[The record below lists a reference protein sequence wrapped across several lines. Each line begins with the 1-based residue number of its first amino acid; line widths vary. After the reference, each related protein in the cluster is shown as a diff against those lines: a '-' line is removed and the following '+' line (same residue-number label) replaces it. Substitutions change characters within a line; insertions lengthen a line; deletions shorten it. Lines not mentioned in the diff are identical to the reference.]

1 MNWFLA
7 KIVYRIVCG
16 EGDHTAQFDEQL
28 RLVQAADENEAF
40 DKAKAIGEQE
50 QEMFLNQQQKLVT
63 WQFVNVCEL
72 YKISALIDG
81 AELYS
86 RIQETDNAGSYIE
99 LVNKKAAHIKTA
111 KWVNAH
117 KSARTFAIEIQ
128 ITYMEVTPGSLK
140 PLR

>member
-16 EGDHTAQFDEQL
+16 DGDHTAQFDEQL

-72 YKISALIDG
+72 YKVSALIDG

-86 RIQETDNAGSYIE
+86 RIQETDNANAYID
-99 LVNKKAAHIKTA
+99 LVHKKAAHIQTS
-111 KWVNAH
+111 NTH
-117 KSARTFAIEIQ
+117 KYLQ
-128 ITYMEVTPGSLK
+128 L
-140 PLR
+140 L

>member
-16 EGDHTAQFDEQL
+16 DGDHTPQFDEQL
-28 RLVQAADENEAF
+28 RLIQATDENSAF
-40 DKAKAIGEQE
+40 AKAKAIGEQE
-50 QEMFLNQQQKLVT
+50 QEMFLNQQQKLVQ

-86 RIQETDNAGSYIE
+86 RIHETDNANLYME
-99 LVNKKAAHIKTA
+99 LVHKKAAHIQSNT
-111 KWVNAH
+111 VH
-117 KSARTFAIEIQ
+117 KYLQ
-128 ITYMEVTPGSLK
+128 L
-140 PLR
+140 L